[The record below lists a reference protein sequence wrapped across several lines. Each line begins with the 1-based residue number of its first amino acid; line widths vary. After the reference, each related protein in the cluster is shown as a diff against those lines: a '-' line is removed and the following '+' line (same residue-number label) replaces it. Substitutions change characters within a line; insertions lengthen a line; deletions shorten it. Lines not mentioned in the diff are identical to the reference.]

1 MLLSLAVSALAGLT
15 GMLISPGT
23 AKAGTLLFE
32 AIPLF
37 TATPKPVF
45 PDGGGEDPG
54 EADEFFPNLPDII
67 FEMVP
72 LFTATPSPISLTAAG
87 RIFSGVH
94 ADPRITRRTSR
105 QTSQV
110 PAAEST

>member
-32 AIPLF
+32 AIPF
-37 TATPKPVF
+37 GQTEKPVF

-54 EADEFFPNLPDII
+54 EADEFFPNLPICSLRRS
-67 FEMVP
+67 P
-72 LFTATPSPISLTAAG
+72 LLQPHPSPTSLTAAG

-105 QTSQV
+105 QTSQ
-110 PAAEST
+110 AAAAAST